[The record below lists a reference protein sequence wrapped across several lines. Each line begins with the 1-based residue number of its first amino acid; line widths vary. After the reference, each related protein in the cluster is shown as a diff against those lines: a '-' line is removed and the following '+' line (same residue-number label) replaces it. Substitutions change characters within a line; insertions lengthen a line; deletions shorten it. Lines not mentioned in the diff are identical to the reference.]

1 MHNERQ
7 LVRALI
13 TKIRGGGYC
22 CYVLTRE
29 REREQL
35 VHQMSGLFCHLLIM
49 FKYQSPSIEQVR
61 AKSQ

>member
-13 TKIRGGGYC
+13 TKIRGGGILLLC
-22 CYVLTRE
+22 INK

-61 AKSQ
+61 TKSQ

>member
-13 TKIRGGGYC
+13 TKIRGG
-22 CYVLTRE
+22 VLLLCINK

-61 AKSQ
+61 TKSQ

>member
-13 TKIRGGGYC
+13 TKIRGGGGYC
-22 CYVLTRE
+22 CYVLT

-61 AKSQ
+61 TKSQ